1 MNKLLIF
8 IALVAGYFMISDK
21 SLETQVKNLQ
31 PIHYIGILIVAVFVC
46 NMNKKE
52 GLCSVSSISDH
63 VTCVE
68 NGGTWTPDVDCAGTW
83 SDCTA
88 ACESSG
94 DRTWTETV
102 AQSGGGAAC
111 PTVAPDCAP
120 GDGACPDAASD
131 PGVDCAG
138 TWSDCTAA
146 CESSGDRT
154 WTETVAQSGGGAAC
168 PTVAPDCAPGDGACP
183 AAGGAIPWGKIAEV
197 FGWVLLTAALV
208 VAIIAI
214 IAFASKI
221 IAKRINKK
229 RSKE

>member
-1 MNKLLIF
+1 MNSLVVI
-8 IALVAGYFMISDK
+8 IALIVGYFMISDK

-120 GDGACPDAASD
+120 GDGACP
-131 PGVDCAG
+131 
-138 TWSDCTAA
+138 
-146 CESSGDRT
+146 
-154 WTETVAQSGGGAAC
+154 
-168 PTVAPDCAPGDGACP
+168 